1 MFGSRKKIRSA
12 KLDSLIG
19 RQTEVIGDFRFSD
32 GLHIDGI
39 VRGNVY
45 ADEDSGAILT
55 LSEHGTIEGE
65 VRVPNVVLN
74 GIVIGDVYASHQI
87 ELATNA
93 RVTGNVY
100 YTLLEMAMGAEING
114 QLVRQGG
121 EDAEPKLQ
129 LGQEPA

>member
-19 RQTEVIGDFRFSD
+19 RQTEVIGDFRFSG
-32 GLHIDGI
+32 GLHIDGV
-39 VRGNVY
+39 VRGSIY

-65 VRVPNVVLN
+65 VRVPNIMLN
-74 GIVIGDVYASHQI
+74 GVVIGDVYASYQI

-114 QLVRQGG
+114 QLVRQGAQD
-121 EDAEPKLQ
+121 EEPKLQ